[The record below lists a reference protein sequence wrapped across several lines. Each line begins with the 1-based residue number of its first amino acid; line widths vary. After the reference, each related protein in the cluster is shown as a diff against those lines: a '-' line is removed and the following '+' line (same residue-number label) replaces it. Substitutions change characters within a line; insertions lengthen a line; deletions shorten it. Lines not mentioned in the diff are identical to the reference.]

1 MGFRGT
7 VEAAQHRFRTNRS
20 SRLVPGHQVMKLR
33 MPDSGHSDSPSP
45 QSSSIKGEEEE
56 PFPHGSRPRIGVRG
70 MPSPIAGLLK
80 CVAQTARTRWAEDKP
95 PRYINQS
102 LQSSGS

>member
-1 MGFRGT
+1 MIAGPVIREEGRRVDGSVMPVGT
-7 VEAAQHRFRTNRS
+7 GA
-20 SRLVPGHQVMKLR
+20 PGYEIEDAGL
-33 MPDSGHSDSPSP
+33 GAFCSPSP

-70 MPSPIAGLLK
+70 MPSAISGLLK

-95 PRYINQS
+95 PRYINESCQP
-102 LQSSGS
+102 SGS